1 MKWANGSY
9 TTSNSLWVNLE
20 GFAVVLVDRLESV
33 LASTRP
39 ISPGGC
45 ETTLMKFLS
54 NCSGCLL
61 SNLWLAMTELSP
73 QEVDQLKEHDQV

>member
-1 MKWANGSY
+1 M
-9 TTSNSLWVNLE
+9 
-20 GFAVVLVDRLESV
+20 VLVDRLESV

-54 NCSGCLL
+54 NCSGCRL
-61 SNLWLAMTELSP
+61 SNRWLAMTELSP
-73 QEVDQLKEHDQV
+73 QEVDPVKEHDQV

>member
-1 MKWANGSY
+1 M
-9 TTSNSLWVNLE
+9 
-20 GFAVVLVDRLESV
+20 VLVDRLESV

-45 ETTLMKFLS
+45 ERTLMKFWL
-54 NCSGCLL
+54 NCSGYRL